1 MIRHLLIV
9 TLSFISFFIQAQ
21 LSVRI
26 REDFSSN
33 KLGWYED
40 DKVKVTGGHYELN
53 APEKG
58 WMAYFVVNAD
68 PVKDFS
74 IEASFVQVSGEVD
87 NGFGFIWGFD
97 KESKLN
103 NFVISTNGY
112 VKVYSSDEL
121 RPDAKE
127 WTETKLVKPLN
138 QVNRL
143 KIIQLKGAMKFY
155 LNGQEVASL
164 KALPWFG
171 KAIGFVA
178 HTQMKLLIDDFVFS
192 HQDKINLPQNLAKG
206 LVKENLGDKINTR
219 YDEVTPKITVDGK
232 MILFA
237 RKSSPDNL
245 GGVKDQ
251 SDIWMSSS
259 PDGLSWKLASNL
271 KNPVNTSSVN
281 NIISIGQDNNSILV
295 ALANDFQLFQRSKEG
310 WQNAGVLGIFYENEN
325 EFFEASQS
333 ADGKAILFT
342 AENIGNLYYKKQG
355 GEKDIYVIQ
364 KDQKGKWGKPVN
376 LGSTLNTAGDE
387 TSPFLAADN
396 RTLYF
401 ATDGRPGYGGQDMFM
416 SKRIG
421 DGWTNWSEPVNLG
434 PGLNTFSFDAY
445 YTVPASGEYA
455 YMVSSTGGLGLTDI
469 IRIKLSNEIK
479 PDPVVLVYGKV
490 LNAKTSQPVEADIFF
505 ENLGTGKEAGEAI
518 SNPKTGEYRIALP
531 FGATYGF
538 RAVAKNFLSVN
549 ENLELNQMEKNYKE
563 MEKNLYLAPIE
574 IGQAVQ
580 LQNVFFIQGKA
591 ELKPESFPELDRLVT
606 LLLNN
611 STIEIELSGHTDNRG
626 DISGN
631 YDLSDNRVKAV
642 MSYLVSKGIDKKR
655 MTGRGYGG
663 TRPMVPNDT
672 DEHRE
677 MNRRVDFKI
686 VKK

>member
-1 MIRHLLIV
+1 MIRHSLII
-9 TLSFISFFIQAQ
+9 TGIFISFFIHAQ

-26 REDFSSN
+26 KEDFSSN
-33 KLGWYED
+33 RLGWYED
-40 DKVKVTGGHYELN
+40 DKVKVANGRYELT

-58 WMAYFVVNAD
+58 WMAYFFVNAD
-68 PVKDFS
+68 PIKDFS
-74 IEASFVQVSGEVD
+74 LEASFTQIGGEVD

-97 KESKLN
+97 KNSELN

-112 VKVYSSDEL
+112 VKVYSSDET
-121 RPDAKE
+121 RTDAKE
-127 WTETKLVKPLN
+127 WKETKLVKPLN

-143 KIIQLKGAMKFY
+143 KIEQMKGFMKFY
-155 LNGQEVASL
+155 LNGQEVASI

-171 KAIGFVA
+171 KAFGFVA
-178 HTQMKLLIDDFVFS
+178 HTQMKLQIDDFIFS
-192 HQDKINLPQNLAKG
+192 HQDKINVPQNFAKG
-206 LVKENLGDKINTR
+206 LVKENLGEKINTR

-232 MILFA
+232 MILFT

-245 GGVKDQ
+245 GGIKDQ
-251 SDIWMSSS
+251 SDIWMSIST
-259 PDGLSWKLASNL
+259 DGFSWKAASNL
-271 KNPVNTSSVN
+271 RGPINTTSVN

-295 ALANDFQLFQRSKEG
+295 ALANDFQLFHRSKEG
-310 WQNAGVLGIFYENEN
+310 WQDAGLLGVYYENEN
-325 EFFEASQS
+325 EFFEACQS

-342 AENIGNLYYKKQG
+342 AENKGNLYYKKQES
-355 GEKDIYVIQ
+355 EKDVYVIL

-376 LGSTLNTAGDE
+376 LGNTLNTNGDE

-401 ATDGRPGYGGQDMFM
+401 ATNGRPGYGGQDMFM

-421 DGWTNWSEPVNLG
+421 EGWIKWSEPINLG
-434 PGLNTFSFDAY
+434 PNLNTFSFDAY

-469 IRIKLSNEIK
+469 IRVKLFNEIK

-490 LNAKTSQPVEADIFF
+490 LNATTSQPVEADIFF
-505 ENLGTGKEAGEAI
+505 ENLSTGKEAGEAI

-549 ENLELNQMEKNYKE
+549 ENLELNQIDKNYKE
-563 MEKNLYLAPIE
+563 IEKNLYLAPIE

-580 LQNVFFIQGKA
+580 LQNVFFIQGKS
-591 ELKPESFPELDRLVT
+591 ELKPESFPELDRLVV
-606 LLLNN
+606 LLKNN
-611 STIEIELSGHTDNRG
+611 LTIEIEVSGHTDNRG
-626 DISGN
+626 DISAN
-631 YDLSDNRVKAV
+631 YDLSDNRVKSV
-642 MSYLVSKGIDKKR
+642 MAYLVSKGIDKKR
-655 MTGRGYGG
+655 MNGRGYGG
-663 TRPMVPNDT
+663 TKPMVPNDT
-672 DEHRE
+672 DEHRQ